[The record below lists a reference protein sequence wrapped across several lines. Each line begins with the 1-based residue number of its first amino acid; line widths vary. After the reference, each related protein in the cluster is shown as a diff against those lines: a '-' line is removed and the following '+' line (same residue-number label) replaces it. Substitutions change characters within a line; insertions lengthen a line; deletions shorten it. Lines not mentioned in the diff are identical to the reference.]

1 MLVETG
7 LSGTDYPRRQLPAPL
22 VEALVEAHRQGITS
36 FTIAILDQLAPE
48 LELCRRVNRD
58 STAVPTMYMPTI
70 ADALRSL
77 CYIAPPADV
86 KDPVLTMA
94 PDEADHAAFPPA
106 TIREQW
112 RACVETACD
121 GGRWHSW
128 RGANFGTVCRVDGY
142 RLAARS
148 TFVIRTAST
157 EPYANVWLT
166 VNPAASGVLQG
177 LPKAAPAKLVAYL
190 SRAGHGNGVA
200 IIPAQFEK
208 LYATGT
214 EFIRAPGSVD
224 DVALA
229 IATLWQPDTY
239 VKHPEDPLQRGFGI
253 YSPSSPSPSL
263 PELPNGW
270 SDERVR
276 QNLNTTAIQAALA
289 SDLVGVSVIADGGGD
304 KVFVMTNGISGHDGG
319 F

>member
-1 MLVETG
+1 VLIESS
-7 LSGTDYPRRQLPAPL
+7 LSSTPHPRRQLPAPL
-22 VEALVEAHRQGITS
+22 VEALVDAHRRGVTS
-36 FTIAILDQLAPE
+36 FTVAILDQLAPE
-48 LELCRRVNRD
+48 LALGRRVNRND
-58 STAVPTMYMPTI
+58 HAVATMYMPTI
-70 ADALRSL
+70 ADAIRSI

-86 KDPVLTMA
+86 RDPVLTMA
-94 PDEADHAAFPPA
+94 PDEADHSVFHPE

-112 RACVETACD
+112 RACVETSCD
-121 GGRWHSW
+121 GGRLHSW
-128 RGANFGTVCRVDGY
+128 RGVNFGALCRVDGY

-148 TFVIRTAST
+148 PFVIRTTST

-166 VNPAASGVLQG
+166 VNPAASGVLQQ
-177 LPKAAPAKLVAYL
+177 LPPAAPAKLVAYL

-200 IIPAQFEK
+200 IIPRQFEK
-208 LYATGT
+208 LYTTGAET
-214 EFIRAPGSVD
+214 IRASGSVD

-229 IATLWQPDTY
+229 IASMWQPDTY

-253 YSPSSPSPSL
+253 HSPSSTVPAL

-270 SDERVR
+270 SNASVQQSLD
-276 QNLNTTAIQAALA
+276 QAAMQAALA
-289 SDLVGVSVIADGGGD
+289 NDLVGLSVIADGGGD